1 MRTAYK
7 RASERL
13 PSLRTISI
21 GNHRT
26 SVRLEAVMWDA
37 LADIAEEQERTVYDV
52 IAEIRRN
59 HNQANLSAAIRVY
72 IVEHYRAA
80 LKNREPRSSPLR
92 QSRLGG

>member
-1 MRTAYK
+1 MNVVAVG
-7 RASERL
+7 ENL
-13 PSLRTISI
+13 PLKDESIDLVFCTGMLR
-21 GNHRT
+21 HAKDP
-26 SVRLEAVMWDA
+26 VR
-37 LADIAEEQERTVYDV
+37 V

-59 HNQANLSAAIRVY
+59 HYQANLRAAIRVY